1 MKTYKYIALA
11 AIALGFAA
19 CSQEED
25 FTPQGNQKG
34 APITIASVGVA
45 NLATRATIEDDK
57 LVEGNIGVTIT
68 STGNDERYTGSNVNW
83 YGSDGV
89 WGLVENQKVVLY
101 EGNGES
107 QKIYAYYPYAKDII
121 EGTENLP
128 VTLPEAFGSNFE
140 GYDYLCTKEGISL
153 SQNPV
158 SLTLSHAFSKVSVSV
173 NMMGNELEGDMVTEI
188 ALDNVPHNGERSAT
202 TGAIDPDKYGPANG
216 RIALYGYD
224 DEDYDEVADY
234 YIGYALPNA
243 ATTLDLRVTMQSGRV
258 FTAKAPISGGM
269 TDGVHYKIGLN
280 LGKDKLE
287 VRTVTVAPW
296 GTGGAIEGGV
306 AEEVIPNTFDAT
318 AMTAEQLNA
327 TVAKALDYGHT
338 ELAIT
343 LAADADAT
351 MFSAITSALAA
362 DGIEE
367 GSIDLTISGAKTV
380 PEYTFYVDKYVN
392 ENWQAGA
399 TLRSVTLTDATTIG
413 SGAFYGCAMTYFSAP
428 NAFTL
433 SENCLASCENLT
445 DVNLPSVQSVGLQC
459 FYGCISLRTISLP
472 ECIDLGEDTFNS
484 CETLETV
491 YAPKATNLGPIVFF
505 YCTSLTK
512 VTLGSVESVNQ
523 KYDDQSDGL
532 FIEANDTKN
541 IDLVLS
547 SEQKVMTFDSST
559 KYWKA
564 TDTDYN
570 GSDDHNN
577 KSFIG
582 YTFKSVTLQ

>member
-1 MKTYKYIALA
+1 MRNRKFIYAALA
-11 AIALGFAA
+11 LLTLGFAA
-19 CSQEED
+19 CQQED
-25 FTPQGNQKG
+25 FTPQG
-34 APITIASVGVA
+34 
-45 NLATRATIEDDK
+45 
-57 LVEGNIGVTIT
+57 
-68 STGNDERYTGSNVNW
+68 GNDEIRISFTSDAIQTRVNTLGTGDKWENGDQILVFNTSNSMNATFTASVVDESASWTQEKKLFWDGDGNNTLLASYPAGCEYGTFTLPTDQNNELKLKSADYMNAYCVGSKSQGAVTFAMQHRMAMITATYDIKNEFAQGTVLSKAEVYSTSSTATFDYT
-83 YGSDGV
+83 
-89 WGLVENQKVVLY
+89 Q
-101 EGNGES
+101 EGIMSVDEES
-107 QKIYAYYPYAKDII
+107 QWVSAYIRDGKFTAIVMPGEYKTGD
-121 EGTENLP
+121 
-128 VTLPEAFGSNFE
+128 
-140 GYDYLCTKEGISL
+140 
-153 SQNPV
+153 
-158 SLTLSHAFSKVSVSV
+158 
-173 NMMGNELEGDMVTEI
+173 ELM
-188 ALDNVPHNGERSAT
+188 
-202 TGAIDPDKYGPANG
+202 
-216 RIALYGYD
+216 
-224 DEDYDEVADY
+224 
-234 YIGYALPNA
+234 
-243 ATTLDLRVTMQSGRV
+243 RVTVDGATEPLIV
-258 FTAKAPISGGM
+258 KAKEDFT
-269 TDGVHYKIGLN
+269 
-280 LGKDKLE
+280 LGEGEHRAFTLLVGKE
-287 VRTVTVAPW
+287 Y
-296 GTGGAIEGGV
+296 IE
-306 AEEVIPNTFDAT
+306 ADENT
-318 AMTAEQLNA
+318 TAETLQ
-327 TVAKALDYGHT
+327 KAIS
-338 ELAIT
+338 EK
-343 LAADADAT
+343 LAAGETDIRIKLAEDADAT
-351 MFSAITSALAA
+351 MFTAIAAALAA

-367 GSIDLTISGAKTV
+367 GCIDLTISGANTV

-547 SEQKVMTFDSST
+547 SEQKVMTFDSGT
-559 KYWKA
+559 KYWTA
-564 TDTDYN
+564 TETDYN
-570 GSDDHNN
+570 GSDYHNN